1 MEMSELLMFIG
12 EVLMWLS
19 LAVIAFNLL
28 VLWLS
33 RRIEAQVS
41 QELNEVVEELAQNRL
56 VPLTVEQYGDQYLC
70 YHSFTMDFV
79 CQGSNLDELIEKFK
93 TRYPGKSASLY
104 NGDDTALQILKKQ
117 LQEIKNENSSS
128 I

>member
-1 MEMSELLMFIG
+1 MEMSELLMFVG
-12 EVLMWLS
+12 EMLLVAAL
-19 LAVIAFNLL
+19 VIVAFNLL

-33 RRIEAQVS
+33 RRIEAHVS

-56 VPLTVEQYGDQYLC
+56 IPLTIEQYQDQYLC

-79 CQGSNLDELIEKFK
+79 CQGADLDEIIEKFK

-104 NGDDTALQILKKQ
+104 NGDNTALQVLKKQ

>member
-56 VPLTVEQYGDQYLC
+56 IPLTVEQYGDQYLC
-70 YHSFTMDFV
+70 YHSVTMDFV
-79 CQGSNLDELIEKFK
+79 CQGSNLDEIIEKFK
-93 TRYPGKSASLY
+93 KRYPDKSASLY
-104 NGDDTALQILKKQ
+104 NGDESAVSTLRQQ
-117 LQEIKNENSSS
+117 LETLRKTLPTS
-128 I
+128 